1 MLASRVGGLSTEC
14 AGPAHS
20 ITVPSCCV
28 LPCWPMPRYC
38 RRPDKGATFS
48 TESADFCL
56 SRGAENGQKRT
67 IKNEILMAYPVIG
80 TIVLH
85 WPRERR

>member
-20 ITVPSCCV
+20 ITVPSCCM

-56 SRGAENGQKRT
+56 SRGAENGQKQPFT
-67 IKNEILMAYPVIG
+67 KALFEV
-80 TIVLH
+80 
-85 WPRERR
+85 WRRLQSRGLFI